1 MTGKTDLGLRV
12 TAVLLTGALAMV
24 VLDGCSGERA
34 TGTGRP
40 THGESQA
47 GEDVLL
53 FGGEESATGSLA
65 EGELKAPPDHL
76 KGTKLPVNGGYY
88 WFDVDTHETIKHRF
102 WTQSGRVY
110 QVTVSVRS
118 GHETDNPALYIGRN
132 SHIDTTHYWLLSV
145 YSTPYPEFFVFRA
158 TKDANMYLLVRGQ
171 WDGDGDGQV
180 SYAIQVRRAQF
191 AIYSR

>member
-1 MTGKTDLGLRV
+1 MTGKMGPGVLATG
-12 TAVLLTGALAMV
+12 VLLVGALALVM
-24 VLDGCSGERA
+24 LHGCGGERA
-34 TGTGRP
+34 TGAGQP

-53 FGGEESATGSLA
+53 FGGEESPAGSPA
-65 EGELKAPPDHL
+65 EGEFKAPLDHL

-132 SHIDTTHYWLLSV
+132 SHIDTAHYWLLSI
-145 YSTPYPEFFVFRA
+145 YPTPYPEIFVFRA

-191 AIYSR
+191 ATYSR